1 MVYIYTPENLRWT
14 IEDVDHLNT
23 IEGNNDFSLE
33 TLIAVHY
40 AYYKDHPEFDG
51 GLYLID
57 LLWKKLNISYKL
69 VWNIDIL
76 KNIVRFSKDPQ
87 QTYVDV
93 LNTITTKEMIADY
106 GF

>member
-1 MVYIYTPENLRWT
+1 MGYIYIPANFRWT

-23 IEGNNDFSLE
+23 IQGSNDFSLE
-33 TLIAVHY
+33 TLVGVHH
-40 AYYKDHPEFDG
+40 AYYNNHPDFDG

-57 LLWKKLNISYKL
+57 LLWMKLNNRYNIN
-69 VWNIDIL
+69 WNIDIL

-87 QTYVDV
+87 QTYMDV
-93 LNTITTKEMIADY
+93 LNTITTNEMIADY